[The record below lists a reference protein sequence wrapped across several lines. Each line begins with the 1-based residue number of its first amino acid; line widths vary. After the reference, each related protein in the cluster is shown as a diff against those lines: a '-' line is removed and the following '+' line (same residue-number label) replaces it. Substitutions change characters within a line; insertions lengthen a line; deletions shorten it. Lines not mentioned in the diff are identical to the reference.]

1 MKEAENEDG
10 EGKRK
15 VESLWPR
22 IHRMPFFILK
32 YNIFIL
38 NISISGNF
46 SGFFFESIKS
56 QFSKFIINGHDTS
69 LIYSI
74 NEEQFL

>member
-22 IHRMPFFILK
+22 IHRMPFFIL
-32 YNIFIL
+32 
-38 NISISGNF
+38 NISISF
-46 SGFFFESIKS
+46 REIFLDIFFESIKS

>member
-22 IHRMPFFILK
+22 IQKFL
-32 YNIFIL
+32 
-38 NISISGNF
+38 
-46 SGFFFESIKS
+46 
-56 QFSKFIINGHDTS
+56 FII
-69 LIYSI
+69 
-74 NEEQFL
+74 

>member
-22 IHRMPFFILK
+22 IRILLQYS
-32 YNIFIL
+32 YNRIGYL
-38 NISISGNF
+38 
-46 SGFFFESIKS
+46 
-56 QFSKFIINGHDTS
+56 
-69 LIYSI
+69 
-74 NEEQFL
+74 

>member
-22 IHRMPFFILK
+22 ILRMPFFILK

-38 NISISGNF
+38 NISISF
-46 SGFFFESIKS
+46 REIFLDIFFLNP
-56 QFSKFIINGHDTS
+56 SKASFQNSSSTVTIH
-69 LIYSI
+69 L
-74 NEEQFL
+74 

>member
-22 IHRMPFFILK
+22 IHRTPFLSKILY
-32 YNIFIL
+32 YNYFM
-38 NISISGNF
+38 
-46 SGFFFESIKS
+46 
-56 QFSKFIINGHDTS
+56 
-69 LIYSI
+69 
-74 NEEQFL
+74 

>member
-22 IHRMPFFILK
+22 IHRMPFLSKIQ
-32 YNIFIL
+32 
-38 NISISGNF
+38 SISFREIFLDIFLNP
-46 SGFFFESIKS
+46 
-56 QFSKFIINGHDTS
+56 SKASFQNSSSTVTIH
-69 LIYSI
+69 L
-74 NEEQFL
+74 

>member
-22 IHRMPFFILK
+22 IHRMPFFILRVP
-32 YNIFIL
+32 
-38 NISISGNF
+38 
-46 SGFFFESIKS
+46 
-56 QFSKFIINGHDTS
+56 S
-69 LIYSI
+69 LAHFRHRIYGS
-74 NEEQFL
+74 

>member
-22 IHRMPFFILK
+22 IHKMPFFYLK
-32 YNIFIL
+32 YINFI
-38 NISISGNF
+38 SDNF
-46 SGFFFESIKS
+46 SEYFF
-56 QFSKFIINGHDTS
+56 
-69 LIYSI
+69 
-74 NEEQFL
+74 

>member
-22 IHRMPFFILK
+22 IHKMSFFI
-32 YNIFIL
+32 
-38 NISISGNF
+38 
-46 SGFFFESIKS
+46 
-56 QFSKFIINGHDTS
+56 
-69 LIYSI
+69 
-74 NEEQFL
+74 